1 MASVMIEIRSNH
13 GMGEPLVLE
22 IPVPDTPDRTLDKPW
37 PKMASLPVCK
47 LILYHGCG
55 TDMLHRFDNSLCQLR
70 YETLEEACFD
80 AVEETVY
87 DGLDDHQNFRSVRR
101 KHRKEDFIAL
111 TAANQLIW
119 LQTKTN
125 QMREVPRIME
135 KWTIPEGA
143 KYVYIGSVKHPA
155 PEYISRFLFDTD
167 EVRLHQR
174 LLRMAKGSAS
184 FEFLKLSTQ
193 YSHAA
198 DYRFTAVYYRGD
210 YISPEDQA
218 VIDALNTFPKDN
230 PLAFYDECMKH
241 VPYEAYTVDRQG
253 NRTGSYW
260 ATSHPLG
267 KGIADFLNLETYC
280 KMNRFKTDIYEW
292 ERYSS
297 DMEDDDDFGN
307 IYDISCPFKV

>member
-22 IPVPDTPDRTLDKPW
+22 FPVPDTPDRTLDKPW
-37 PKMASLPVCK
+37 PKMAPLPACK

-80 AVEETVY
+80 AIEETVY

-119 LQTKTN
+119 LQTRTN
-125 QMREVPRIME
+125 KMREVPRVME
-135 KWTIPEGA
+135 KWTIPEDA

-174 LLRMAKGSAS
+174 LLRMTEGSTS
-184 FEFLKLSTQ
+184 FEFL
-193 YSHAA
+193 
-198 DYRFTAVYYRGD
+198 R
-210 YISPEDQA
+210 
-218 VIDALNTFPKDN
+218 
-230 PLAFYDECMKH
+230 
-241 VPYEAYTVDRQG
+241 
-253 NRTGSYW
+253 
-260 ATSHPLG
+260 
-267 KGIADFLNLETYC
+267 
-280 KMNRFKTDIYEW
+280 
-292 ERYSS
+292 
-297 DMEDDDDFGN
+297 
-307 IYDISCPFKV
+307 